1 MVKEGS
7 GQPVLAR
14 PLRDSTKKVIC
25 HPPEAPTVIYVPALV
40 YDTGFEVLVADGV
53 TWAMAG
59 DGGDQYIEVTV
70 SQDFAEPTVFL
81 SIIPKIDL

>member
-1 MVKEGS
+1 MLV
-7 GQPVLAR
+7 
-14 PLRDSTKKVIC
+14 
-25 HPPEAPTVIYVPALV
+25 PE
-40 YDTGFEVLVADGV
+40 GV

>member
-1 MVKEGS
+1 MPTSLVG
-7 GQPVLAR
+7 
-14 PLRDSTKKVIC
+14 PLLESTKNVKC
-25 HPPEAPTVIYVPALV
+25 PPLEAPTVIYVPALV
-40 YDTGFEVLVADGV
+40 YDTGFEVLVPDGV
-53 TWAMAG
+53 TWANAG

>member
-1 MVKEGS
+1 M
-7 GQPVLAR
+7 LAR
-14 PLRDSTKKVIC
+14 PLRDSTKHVKC
-25 HPPEAPTVIYVPALV
+25 PLLEAPTVIYVPALV
-40 YDTGFEVLVADGV
+40 YDTGFEVLVPEGV